1 VDDDHTQRLRVVF
14 VSDLIGGP
22 CEEGFRHHTPGQHLA
37 IGMVNITY
45 EAAGSMQLEG
55 KRRG

>member
-1 VDDDHTQRLRVVF
+1 
-14 VSDLIGGP
+14 LIGGP